1 MFDENSEENMIAVEE
16 DQNDEEDE
24 DDDEELPED
33 TFMIDLSEIL
43 LRIHG
48 EVHGEEG
55 YAELQEELPA
65 GQEFEL

>member
-16 DQNDEEDE
+16 DPNDEEDE
-24 DDDEELPED
+24 DEVLPED
-33 TFMIDLSEIL
+33 RFMIDLSEIL

-65 GQEFEL
+65 DQGFEL